1 MKKQMSMDTTD
12 SIISEVEKNHK
23 CIIQK
28 GIRPE
33 ETEKKETA
41 TPTFVADGG
50 SAAGTSGSSTMNL
63 PYQSMFFVN
72 DKEVKLT
79 SGQRITIVAGDLAQ
93 QTVCWGQ
100 YTVYSQCVSF

>member
-41 TPTFVADGG
+41 TPTFVADVG
-50 SAAGTSGSSTMNL
+50 SAAGNSGSSTMNL
-63 PYQSMFFVN
+63 PYQSMSFVN
-72 DKEVKLT
+72 DKEIKLA
-79 SGQRITIVAGDLAQ
+79 SGQKITIVVGDLAQ

>member
-1 MKKQMSMDTTD
+1 MDSTD

-33 ETEKKETA
+33 ETEKKTA
-41 TPTFVADGG
+41 TPTFVADRG
-50 SAAGTSGSSTMNL
+50 SADGTSGSSTMNL
-63 PYQSMFFVN
+63 PYHSMFFVN
-72 DKEVKLT
+72 DKEIKLA
-79 SGQRITIVAGDLAQ
+79 SGQRITIVVGDLAQ